1 MKTLASSNRLFVC
14 AVALAAGLLSPAGS
28 STPHAQ
34 EPGRPST
41 QTAERQS
48 PDTQLPDTALGRVA
62 REWLDVINGG
72 SEASVKSFVETR
84 FSTNALRSQSAAD
97 YTALFLKLRQQSGG
111 LEVVRVTPPGGEM
124 PMVLLAKSRRGGHYA
139 RVMLGMDGRETGK
152 LAGMGVSRGESPDA
166 QGRNAWPERPLS
178 EAEMV
183 AEIKRQVELRAAEGR
198 FSGVVLVAKDDK
210 VLLQLARGMADQ
222 SSKTANRLDTK
233 FHLASVG
240 KMFTAVAV
248 AQLVKAG
255 KLSYTD
261 TVAKLLPDYPNR
273 KAAERIT
280 VHQLLTHSAGMGTF
294 FESPGF
300 DPRRLYRTPAE
311 EVAVYQEEPLFFEP
325 GARWRYSNAGYSL
338 LGLIVERVSGESY
351 LHYVRRHI
359 FEPLGMRDTDTNEP
373 GEAVRGA
380 SVLYKQ
386 ADLDPLGMEPYV
398 ADTKVQTSHANGFGN
413 GFSTAGDLFKF
424 ARAVRTGR
432 LLGEEMTRTAVT
444 AKVNVNPQATQRW
457 GYGFAERTVN
467 GETVR
472 GHTGGGRADVEM
484 LWESGY
490 TVVVQTNATPPPAS
504 ALSSEI
510 INFITK
516 QRSLRPHQA
525 GARP

>member
-1 MKTLASSNRLFVC
+1 MKTMALSNRLVVC
-14 AVALAAGLLSPAGS
+14 AVALAAVLLSPAGS
-28 STPHAQ
+28 LTLRAQ

-41 QTAERQS
+41 QPSERQS
-48 PDTQLPDTALGRVA
+48 PDAQLPDTALGRIA

-72 SEASVKSFVETR
+72 SEASVKSFIEAN
-84 FSTNALRSQSAAD
+84 FSANALRSTSAAD
-97 YTALFLKLRQQSGG
+97 YTTLFLKLQQQSGG
-111 LEVVRVTPPGGEM
+111 LEVVRVTPASGEM
-124 PMVLLAKSRRGGHYA
+124 PMVMLARTKRGGRYA
-139 RVMLGMDGRETGK
+139 RVMLGMDGREPGK
-152 LAGMGVSRGESPDA
+152 LLGMGVSGGEPPDA
-166 QGRNAWPERPLS
+166 QNAWPEGALS

-183 AEIKRQVELRAAEGR
+183 AEIRRQVERRAAEGR

-222 SSKTANRLDTK
+222 SSKTANSLDTK

-255 KLSYTD
+255 KLSYAD

-273 KAAERIT
+273 KAAEKIT

-300 DPRRLYRTPAE
+300 DPKRLYRTPAE
-311 EVAVYQEEPLFFEP
+311 EVAVYKDEPLFFEP

-351 LHYVRRHI
+351 LHYVRGHI
-359 FEPLGMRDTDTNEP
+359 FKPLGMRDTDTNDP
-373 GEAVRGA
+373 GEVARGA
-380 SVLYKQ
+380 SVLYQ
-386 ADLDPLGMEPYV
+386 QSDLDPLGMEPYV
-398 ADTKVQTSHANGFGN
+398 ADAKVRTSHGRGFGD

-444 AKVNVNPQATQRW
+444 ARIDVTPQATQRW
-457 GYGFAERTVN
+457 GYGFAEKTVN

-490 TVVVQTNATPPPAS
+490 TVVVLTNATPPTAAAFS
-504 ALSSEI
+504 NEI
-510 INFITK
+510 INFITR
-516 QRSLRPHQA
+516 QHSLRSKS
-525 GARP
+525 